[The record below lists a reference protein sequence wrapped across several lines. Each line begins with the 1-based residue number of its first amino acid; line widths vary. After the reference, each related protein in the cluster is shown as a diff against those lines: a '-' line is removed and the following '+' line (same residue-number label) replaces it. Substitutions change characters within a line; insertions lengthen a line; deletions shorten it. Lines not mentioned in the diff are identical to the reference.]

1 MNREIYSIAFNR
13 SVTDKGVVKMLV
25 YTLGAVSQNGFR
37 IPEKITQYHNAV
49 VVEFT
54 DSTRHWI
61 PYSNDVELF
70 DRPVVE
76 PIPSTTDAV
85 K

>member
-37 IPEKITQYHNAV
+37 IPEKITQYKDFV
-49 VVEFT
+49 LVEFT
-54 DSTRHWI
+54 DKSRHMI
-61 PYSNDVELF
+61 PLEGVEIF

-76 PIPSTTDAV
+76 LTTTENAS